1 MLLILLGLVV
11 LLLVLT
17 VLFFTFAD
25 GDLTLMLFEHYGS
38 KAGKYFAF
46 HCILHVH
53 FWYNYYEEQQLRALL
68 VCGNVTILPQKILF
82 IDHLM

>member
-25 GDLTLMLFEHYGS
+25 GDLTLMLFERYGS
-38 KAGKYFAF
+38 KAGKLHFIAF
-46 HCILHVH
+46 CMYIFDTTITKNSSYVH
-53 FWYNYYEEQQLRALL
+53 Y
-68 VCGNVTILPQKILF
+68 LF
-82 IDHLM
+82 VII